1 MPPKRLP
8 FSRILAHLHLLFHPH
23 ETSSSRGVQRD
34 WRDTPPCPTGPQDQS
49 QSLPPEID
57 LSPMTD
63 PSTPPEHLIDA
74 VRNLKPFL
82 PIGYGMLG
90 QGDLKILGSYPVDAS
105 GFADVWIGE
114 LNDGTAVAIKSLRY
128 YSSSSRLPVYLVSG
142 SATAIILFT
151 QGYR

>member
-1 MPPKRLP
+1 
-8 FSRILAHLHLLFHPH
+8 
-23 ETSSSRGVQRD
+23 
-34 WRDTPPCPTGPQDQS
+34 
-49 QSLPPEID
+49 
-57 LSPMTD
+57 MTD